1 MASAKKQYVVFG
13 IGRFGTALCKALS
26 EMGHEVLAVD
36 ANEEHIRTITPYV
49 TQALQL
55 NATDED
61 AMQTIGVR
69 NFDAAVVSIGDNL
82 RDSILV
88 TLLCKEMGAKYL
100 LAKASDELHAKMLTK
115 MGADRV
121 VFPERDMGIRVA
133 KSLVSPRVIDLI
145 NLTGDY
151 TMSDIQTPAS
161 WVGRTIRE
169 IDIRRRFNV
178 NVLGVHR
185 GDEMLMTP
193 TADIKIL
200 KGDDLLVIGHRGDV
214 EHIENLD

>member
-1 MASAKKQYVVFG
+1 MAVGKKQFVVFG

-26 EMGHEVLAVD
+26 DMGHEVLAVD

-61 AMQTIGVR
+61 AMHSIGVR

-88 TLLCKEMGAKYL
+88 TLLCKEMGVKYL

-133 KSLVSPRVIDLI
+133 KSLVSPKVIDLI
-145 NLTGDY
+145 SLTGDY
-151 TMSDIQTPAS
+151 TMADIQTPTS

-169 IDIRRRFNV
+169 IDVRRRYSV

-185 GDEMLMTP
+185 GDEMLMSL
-193 TADIKIL
+193 TADTKIL
-200 KGDDLLVIGHRGDV
+200 KGDDLLLLGHRGDV